1 MKRRFLVFGFV
12 FLVIFIFAL
21 PVFAQVDTAWVRRYN
36 GPVDTTEDVAQA
48 IAVDASGNVYVTGY
62 SWGGGSNY
70 DYATIRYS
78 ADGDTVWVRRYNG
91 PQNNWD
97 QAHALALDA
106 SGNIYVTGESRGL
119 VSSPDYATIK
129 YYPNGDTAWLRR
141 YNGTGN
147 AVDNA
152 YAIAVDASANV
163 YITGASADTSFTFDY
178 ATIKYNSN
186 GGTAWVKRYNG
197 SGNGD
202 DQATAIA
209 LEGSGNVHV
218 TGFTTE
224 SGTLRDYTTIKY
236 DPSGDTAWVRRYNGP
251 GNGYDEATAIA
262 LDDSGNVYVT
272 GYSEG
277 SGTSWDYAT
286 IKYNS
291 SGDTVWVRR
300 YNGTLG
306 AGDYARAIAVDGSG
320 NVYVTGLSFGSGT
333 GEDYC
338 TIKYKANGDTAWVRR
353 YNGPGNAGDDAH
365 AIAVDGSGNV
375 YVTGESYGG
384 GANYDYLTI
393 KYDPVGYTIWEKR
406 YNGPAND
413 HDHGYAMTLDGSDNL
428 YVTGKSFGFGTD
440 YDFTTIK
447 YYQFKCGDANG
458 DGNVTISDWIYLFYY
473 CFMNGPPPPLN
484 PAIGDMDGYGSTTIR
499 DIDYLRRYLL
509 EGSPAPY
516 CNPGSEY
523 APTGEPSDAI
533 IVYPNLLPANDSTI
547 AVTIN
552 YQNNSS
558 IVGFALPLKITVE
571 GDIPLIESALF
582 SSRITNLDG
591 LEAATIDSAEGTV
604 NVGFCAGISN
614 VFSPGSGLILT
625 LNLKITPAV
634 YDRQIQVDTIRL
646 APFNYPMFIKQSNLA
661 GVIPGYMLQDRN
673 DTLLFIAYSPVNLIV
688 TNPDGDSI
696 ELGFNN
702 IPNATYDTT
711 TDRNHDG
718 HRDDII
724 TVPNPAVGQYLVRV
738 VTEPG
743 GSGNYTCAVKLDGNE
758 ERVMLAN
765 APAPGPGEVDTVVY
779 TVPEY
784 LHGDA
789 NRDGKKSVSDV
800 VFLINYL
807 FKGGPAPVPVNLG
820 DVNFCKENP
829 PVQPGNPTVSD
840 VVYLVN
846 YLFKGGP
853 PPCS

>member
-1 MKRRFLVFGFV
+1 MTKKLII
-12 FLVIFIFAL
+12 LVILLLVSI
-21 PVFAQVDTAWVRRYN
+21 PVFAQEIDTAWVRRYN
-36 GPVDTTEDVAQA
+36 GPADTTEDVAQA

-62 SWGGGSNY
+62 SWGNGSNY

-78 ADGDTVWVRRYNG
+78 AAGDTVWVRRYNG

-97 QAHALALDA
+97 QAHALALDG

-119 VSSPDYATIK
+119 ISSPDYATIK

-163 YITGASADTSFTFDY
+163 YVTGASADTTFTFDY

-197 SGNGD
+197 PGNDWDG
-202 DQATAIA
+202 AYAIA
-209 LEGSGNVHV
+209 VDGSGNVSV
-218 TGFTTE
+218 TGKSFG
-224 SGTLRDYTTIKY
+224 SGTDQDYATIKY
-236 DPSGDTAWVRRYNGP
+236 YSNGDTAWVRRYNGTQ
-251 GNGYDEATAIA
+251 NNADEACDIA
-262 LDDSGNVYVT
+262 VDGSGNVYVT
-272 GYSEG
+272 GYSYG
-277 SGTSWDYAT
+277 IGTGADYAT

-300 YNGTLG
+300 YNGT
-306 AGDYARAIAVDGSG
+306 AGSIDYGRAIAVDGSG
-320 NVYVTGLSFGSGT
+320 NVYVTGLSYGSST

-338 TIKYKANGDTAWVRR
+338 TIKYKPNGDTAWVRR

-365 AIAVDGSGNV
+365 AIALDGSGNV
-375 YVTGESYGG
+375 YVTGESFGS

-393 KYDPVGYTIWEKR
+393 KYDPDGYTIWEKR
-406 YNGPAND
+406 YNGPENGQ
-413 HDHGYAMTLDGSDNL
+413 DHGYAMALDGFANV
-428 YVTGKSFGFGTD
+428 YVTGESFGSGTD
-440 YDFTTIK
+440 YDYTTIK
-447 YYQFKCGDANG
+447 YSQYVCGDANG
-458 DGNVTISDWIYLFYY
+458 DEVVDIADLIYLFHY
-473 CFMNGPPPPLN
+473 CFLNGPPPPIN
-484 PAIGDMDGYGSTTIR
+484 PASGDMDGYGSTTIR
-499 DIDYLRRYLL
+499 DITYLRRYIFYS
-509 EGSPAPY
+509 GPAPY

-523 APTGEPSDAI
+523 KTTGEPADAI
-533 IVYPNLLPANDSTI
+533 IVSPNLLPANDSTI

-558 IVGFALPLKITVE
+558 IVGFAIPLKITIG
-571 GDIPLIESALF
+571 GDIPLIGSAIF
-582 SSRITNLDG
+582 SSRITNLSG
-591 LEAATIDSAEGTV
+591 TQAATIDSAQGTV
-604 NVGFCAGISN
+604 NVGFCAGLPS
-614 VFSPGSGLILT
+614 VLSPGSGTILT
-625 LNLKITPAV
+625 LNLSITPVA
-634 YDRQIQVDTIRL
+634 YDRRIQVDTVRL
-646 APFNYPMFIKQSNLA
+646 ASFNYPMFIKQSNLA

-673 DTLLFIAYSPVNLIV
+673 DTVLFIAYSPVNLIV

-718 HRDDII
+718 HKDDII
-724 TVPNPAVGQYLVRV
+724 TIPNPVVGQYLVRV

-743 GSGNYTCAVKLDGNE
+743 DSGNYTCAVKLDGNE
-758 ERVMLAN
+758 ERVMIAN
-765 APAPGPGEVDTVVY
+765 APAPGPGQVDTVVY

-789 NRDGKKSVSDV
+789 NRDGKKTVSDV

-807 FKGGPAPVPVNLG
+807 FKGGPAPDPVDLG
-820 DVNFCKENP
+820 DVNFCKQNP
-829 PVQPGNPTVSD
+829 PVEPGQPTVAD